1 MKSEEILK
9 LYAQGERN
17 FRGLNLKG
25 QSFRDKDLQGADFS
39 KADIRGTDF
48 TGALLRGANFSHAKG
63 GLQNHHA
70 LILAITLIVLAVMI
84 GSAAGYV
91 DMVAE
96 LKFHSSRFVDL
107 IPKWLTLGVLV
118 SFAIVSIRNGLA
130 ASFTMFI
137 LAFVLAGV
145 IAYVSSDAVIAA
157 GAIAI
162 AITLASFVGVATVI
176 LVVLSAT
183 AALAINPALA
193 IGVIAAFGI
202 PFLSVSVPISGGSAV
217 GLGVIVIVMS
227 ASITWRAL
235 QGDRKHASIIRFAFF
250 LAYRWGTSFR
260 RADLTKAN
268 FAYALLKN
276 TDFDDANLTHV
287 RWEEGG
293 KSTII
298 PNPA

>member
-1 MKSEEILK
+1 MKSEEILR

-25 QSFRDKDLQGADFS
+25 QSFRGKDLRGADFS
-39 KADIRGTDF
+39 KSDIRGTDF
-48 TGALLRGANFSHAKG
+48 TGALLQEANFSHAKG
-63 GLQNHHA
+63 GLQHHHV
-70 LILAITLIVLAVMI
+70 LILAATLVSLAVI
-84 GSAAGYV
+84 VGVAAGFV

-145 IAYVSSDAVIAA
+145 IAYLSSDAVIAA

-183 AALAINPALA
+183 AALAVNPALA
-193 IGVIAAFGI
+193 IGVIIAFGI
-202 PFLSVSVPISGGSAV
+202 PFLAVSVPISGGSAV
-217 GLGVIVIVMS
+217 GLGVVVIVMS
-227 ASITWRAL
+227 ISITWRAL
-235 QGDRKHASIIRFAFF
+235 RGDQKHAPIVRVASF

-268 FAYALLKN
+268 FTYAILRN
-276 TDFDDANLTHV
+276 TDFDDANLTHI

-293 KSTII
+293 KSTIV